1 MAYRINKNECIV
13 CGACEAVC
21 CPVSCVPN
29 LV

>member
-13 CGACEAVC
+13 CGAREAV